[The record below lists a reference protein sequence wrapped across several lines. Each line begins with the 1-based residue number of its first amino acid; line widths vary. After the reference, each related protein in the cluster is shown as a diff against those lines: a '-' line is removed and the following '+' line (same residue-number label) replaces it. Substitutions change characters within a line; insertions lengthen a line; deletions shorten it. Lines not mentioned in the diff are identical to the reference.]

1 MHACIQLL
9 LYYIFF
15 FYLQILFNALVIKE
29 SLKNSVNINL
39 LFVAGL
45 QILFALDKLIFEFN
59 LLSSFYLQKEKDGYW
74 TIIQKFLQPIINFL
88 PIQILLSNNL

>member
-1 MHACIQLL
+1 MHAYNYC
-9 LYYIFF
+9 YYIFF